1 MKDHIVMKYCA
12 KKNLWALTIENLM
25 KNVDALDFIEI
36 NDQKFNQQTFVRKF
50 LNRTILD
57 EMQGIKSE
65 TSFLK

>member
-1 MKDHIVMKYCA
+1 MKYCA

-36 NDQKFNQQTFVRKF
+36 NDQKFNQQTFVRNF

>member
-1 MKDHIVMKYCA
+1 MKYCA